1 MIKMIWVATVTKC
14 KDKNLLMKFKIKI
27 IMKLLMKIFKTKW
40 KQGNQENQLN
50 PQTKTK
56 EEKLIKCKMI
66 H

>member
-1 MIKMIWVATVTKC
+1 
-14 KDKNLLMKFKIKI
+14 MKFKIKI

-56 EEKLIKCKMI
+56 EEKPIKCKMI